1 MFLNRYSSSISSL
14 KSVDKNNYYYVIVN
28 VGLSAFSFLRSFV
41 FMRYLDLK
49 ELGIIS
55 LVQTIFMF
63 IGLLQIGLLN
73 GGYRIVSLGKTEEI
87 EKTNNSIYTYVAMLL
102 PLGIVFCLLSS
113 YYGWIKDFPLTLL
126 LISVVFGVFTLLNN
140 WCQNMLIGEQKLGE
154 VNRANIVSFS
164 LSVLTL
170 PLAYW
175 IGFWGAMAVIMIQP
189 LVYVGMTIARN
200 KELRPTFFFFDLK
213 YIKYILSFGFIPFL
227 GGIFSILYLQAER
240 WSINGV
246 LGVEALGSFYLVF
259 LYVSLY
265 QLVPAS
271 INSIFFPKGVK
282 SYAEKRYDDFKRLL
296 KYYYLV
302 LVGYGI
308 LITFVTVLLLKP
320 VVSILFP
327 VHLVGVPFV
336 YTVMPGLIM
345 MSLIEPIGLILNSAV
360 ILRPMLVASASNFAF
375 NVVLIGVMIG
385 VGYFTLHNVAILR
398 TLSGAY
404 MLIAYILIYI
414 LIRKKLYL
422 CDEHL
427 EKTYENPRQGVKE

>member
-1 MFLNRYSSSISSL
+1 MIHPFPNSLDSI
-14 KSVDKNNYYYVIVN
+14 KSVNRANYYYIVIN

-41 FMRYLDLK
+41 FMRYLDLR

-63 IGLLQIGLLN
+63 IGLLQMGLLN
-73 GGYRIVSLGKTEEI
+73 GGYRIVSLGKSEEI
-87 EKTNNSIYTYVAMLL
+87 EKTNNSVYTYVALLL
-102 PLGIVFCLLSS
+102 PLGIIFSLLSAQF
-113 YYGWIKDFPLTLL
+113 GWIKDFTLTLL
-126 LISVVFGVFTLLNN
+126 LISVVLGIFTLLNN
-140 WCQNMLIGEQKLGE
+140 WCQNMLIGEQKLSE
-154 VNRANIVSFS
+154 VNRANIMSYS

-175 IGFWGAMAVIMIQP
+175 LGFWGAMIVIMIQP
-189 LVYVGMTIARN
+189 LAYVGMTTARN
-200 KELRPTFFFFDLK
+200 RELRPTGFFFDPK

-265 QLVPAS
+265 QLVPNS

-282 SYAEKRYDDFKRLL
+282 AYAEKRYDDFKRLL

-302 LVGYGI
+302 LLGYGI
-308 LITFVTVLLLKP
+308 LITIVTVLLLKP
-320 VVSILFP
+320 FVALLFP
-327 VHLVGVPFV
+327 AHLVGIHFV
-336 YTVMPGLIM
+336 YTILPGLIM

-360 ILRPMLVASASNFAF
+360 ILRPMLVASASNFVF
-375 NVVLIGVMIG
+375 NVALMGIMIS
-385 VGYFTLHNVAILR
+385 VGIFTLQNVATLR
-398 TLSGAY
+398 TLSGLY
-404 MLIAYILIYI
+404 MLLAYILIYF
-414 LIRKKLYL
+414 LIKKKLFL
-422 CDEHL
+422 RDEHF
-427 EKTYENPRQGVKE
+427 

>member
-1 MFLNRYSSSISSL
+1 MINISLGRLAYL
-14 KSVDKNNYYYVIVN
+14 KKVDRSNYWYVIVN

-41 FMRYLDLK
+41 FMRYLDLR
-49 ELGIIS
+49 ELGTIS

-63 IGLLQIGLLN
+63 IGLLQMGLVN

-87 EKTNNSIYTYVAMLL
+87 EKTNNSIYTYVATLL
-102 PLGIVFCLLSS
+102 PVGIIFCLLSAQF
-113 YYGWIKDFPLTLL
+113 GWIEELTFSLL
-126 LISVVFGVFTLLNN
+126 LISVVFGIFTLLNN
-140 WCQNMLIGEQKLGE
+140 WCQNLLIGEQKLGE
-154 VNRANIVSFS
+154 VNRANIVSSS

-271 INSIFFPKGVK
+271 INSVFFPKSVK
-282 SYAEKRYDDFKRLL
+282 AYAEKRYGVFKRLL

-302 LVGYGI
+302 LVTYAL
-308 LITFVTVLLLKP
+308 LITIVT
-320 VVSILFP
+320 ILFLEP
-327 VHLVGVPFV
+327 FVCFLFPNHLVGIPYVFIIL
-336 YTVMPGLIM
+336 PGLIM

-360 ILRPMLVASASNFAF
+360 ILKPMFVASISNLLF
-375 NVVLIGVMIG
+375 NIGVI
-385 VGYFTLHNVAILR
+385 VILIVLEIFSLQNISILR
-398 TLSGAY
+398 AISGVY
-404 MLIAYILIYI
+404 MLIAYIYIYYI
-414 LIRKKLYL
+414 VKKQLY
-422 CDEHL
+422 H
-427 EKTYENPRQGVKE
+427 

>member
-87 EKTNNSIYTYVAMLL
+87 EKTNNSIYTYVALLL

-113 YYGWIKDFPLTLL
+113 YFGWIKDFTLTLL
-126 LISVVFGVFTLLNN
+126 LISVVFGIFTLLNN

-170 PLAYW
+170 PLAFW
-175 IGFWGAMAVIMIQP
+175 IGFWGAMVVIMIQP
-189 LVYVGMTIARN
+189 LAYVGMTIARN
-200 KELRPTFFFFDLK
+200 KELRPTGFFFDLK
-213 YIKYILSFGFIPFL
+213 FIKYILSFGFIPFL

-259 LYVSLY
+259 LYVSLF
-265 QLVPAS
+265 QLVPNS
-271 INSIFFPKGVK
+271 VNSIFFPKGVK
-282 SYAEKRYDDFKRLL
+282 SYAEKRYSDFRRLL
-296 KYYYLV
+296 KYYSFV
-302 LVGYGI
+302 LVGYFVLISIVTI
-308 LITFVTVLLLKP
+308 LFLKP
-320 VVSILFP
+320 VVGLLFP
-327 VHLVGVPFV
+327 VHLVGIPFV
-336 YTVMPGLIM
+336 YIILPGLIM
-345 MSLIEPIGLILNSAV
+345 STLIHPVGLILNSAV
-360 ILRPMLVASASNFAF
+360 ILRPMLVVDITNFLLS
-375 NVVLIGVMIG
+375 VVLIIVMIFSG
-385 VGYFTLHNVAILR
+385 IFTLENVAVIR
-398 TLSGAY
+398 TVSGLY
-404 MLIAYILIYI
+404 MLLAYIIVYSYI
-414 LIRKKLYL
+414 KKRIF
-422 CDEHL
+422 
-427 EKTYENPRQGVKE
+427 N